1 MRGGD
6 SQMDPQMRVGDA
18 EREQAVAAL
27 QQYVSDGYLTLDE
40 FSERSAAAY
49 RARTRGELV
58 GLTQDLAPREHRPP
72 APNPAMGGALGR
84 ISWTP
89 VAIAVAVAVG
99 LVVLAG
105 VAMVLMM
112 LGVMGGMGG
121 MMG

>member
-1 MRGGD
+1 
-6 SQMDPQMRVGDA
+6 MDPQLRVGDA
-18 EREQAVAAL
+18 ERERTVAAL

-49 RARTRGELV
+49 QAKTRGELV
-58 GLTQDLAPREHRPP
+58 VLTQDLAHSDQRPLAPIP
-72 APNPAMGGALGR
+72 ARGGPLSR

-89 VAIAVAVAVG
+89 VAIAVAVVVG

-105 VAMVLMM
+105 GLMVLIM
-112 LGVMGGMGG
+112 LGTMGG